1 MTRATVVGTD
11 AGRGGLRVSGE
22 MEISSR
28 ADQTWD
34 IAVITRTITGGVA
47 TWWVRD
53 TGCGAQDSWA
63 STWFRPEHGRIENQP
78 DSLSR
83 FSDLPISGA
92 SSRYRVREI
101 QGGGAHPAP
110 V

>member
-47 TWWVRD
+47 T
-53 TGCGAQDSWA
+53 
-63 STWFRPEHGRIENQP
+63 
-78 DSLSR
+78 
-83 FSDLPISGA
+83 
-92 SSRYRVREI
+92 
-101 QGGGAHPAP
+101 
-110 V
+110 